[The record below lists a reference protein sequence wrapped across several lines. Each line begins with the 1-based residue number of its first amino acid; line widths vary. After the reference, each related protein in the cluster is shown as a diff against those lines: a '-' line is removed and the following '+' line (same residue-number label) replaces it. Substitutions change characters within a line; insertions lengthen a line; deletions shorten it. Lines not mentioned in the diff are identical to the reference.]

1 MVRNYFLHVFRNL
14 SRHRNYTI
22 INIAGLTTGIAVCL
36 VIFVIIR
43 FETSFDTFHSKADRL
58 YRVLTEYHHPG
69 GPVFVWRGCA
79 PGLAQRN

>member
-1 MVRNYFLHVFRNL
+1 MIRNYFINVFRNL

-36 VIFVIIR
+36 LIFVIIR
-43 FETSFDTFHSKADRL
+43 FETSFDAFHAKADRL

-69 GPVFVWRGCA
+69 DLGYFMEQMCPGPSRA
-79 PGLAQRN
+79 